1 LERLLPMALLQ
12 HGLWRIEPGY
22 SSFFAL
28 LRTRG
33 LSLTRR
39 SKKHAPSGLPTVL
52 TDCCDGSQS
61 QWAWLHRSVDG
72 RTRPCALG
80 LRSLCGIGR
89 PLACLGRHLAQ
100 RYCRHVNGVAFRPGT
115 SVTAAIFSAWRGAGL
130 SAHGANGLALTH
142 AGSALMPARSSTPIL
157 SSTSEGMVS
166 SDRGSQRAVGE
177 KMRTQSWKKRQQGK
191 TSRSRLRRA
200 A

>member
-1 LERLLPMALLQ
+1 MALLQ
-12 HGLWRIEPGY
+12 HGLCRIEPGY

-28 LRTRG
+28 LRTRA

-52 TDCCDGSQS
+52 ADCCDGFQS

-72 RTRPCALG
+72 RTRTCALG
-80 LRSLCGIGR
+80 LRSWCGIGR
-89 PLACLGRHLAQ
+89 PLPCLGRHLAQ

-115 SVTAAIFSAWRGAGL
+115 SVTGANCSAWRGAGL
-130 SAHGANGLALTH
+130 SAHGANRLALAH
-142 AGSALMPARSSTPIL
+142 AGSALMPARSSTQTL

-177 KMRTQSWKKRQQGK
+177 KMRTQSWKKTQQGK